1 MSFATGLSGL
11 RAATADLNTTG
22 HNIANSSTIGFKR
35 SRAEFGDVYAASLGD
50 SGAQV
55 IGSGVLLQKIAQQF
69 DQGTITYTQRSLDV
83 AINGRGF
90 FILDDNGAR
99 SYSRA
104 GIFGIDKDGYV
115 THNNGGQLVG
125 YAANSDGDIDLGN
138 ETTLRIEAFN
148 LPPNQTTSVEMGV
161 NLDATL
167 AAPDPTGN
175 PNFDP
180 DDQDSYNHASSL
192 TVYDSEGLPHI
203 ATLYFRKDQPD
214 PALDAGNNNDWYV
227 YVEIDGALVNT
238 TTTDPGTGEPGID
251 TDNDGVA
258 DTWSAFSIQF
268 DELGQLDSTISGN
281 GQLLIE
287 DWVPAVQIQADL
299 DSNAEPAGPG
309 TTVGVLDPDSSE
321 FLIDLNGSTQYGDD
335 FNIDFIRQ
343 DGYGPGNLVG
353 TEIAENG
360 TLFARYTNGQALTLG
375 QILLADFPNPQGLT
389 PLGDTTWGESFTSG
403 APVPGLATTGAFG
416 ALNAG
421 ALEDSNVDI
430 SEELVNLILA
440 QRNFQSNAKTIETN
454 NAITQTIIN
463 LR

>member
-22 HNIANSSTIGFKR
+22 HNIANASTVGFKR

-55 IGSGVLLQKIAQQF
+55 IGSGVLLQKVAQQF

-90 FILDDNGAR
+90 FILDNDGAR
-99 SYSRA
+99 TYSRA

-115 THNNGGQLVG
+115 THNNGGTLVG
-125 YAANSDGDIDLGN
+125 YAADENGDIDLGN
-138 ETTLRIEAFN
+138 ETRLRIEAFN
-148 LPPNQTTSVEMGV
+148 LPPNQTTNVEIGV

-167 AAPDPTGN
+167 PAPDPTQY

-180 DDQDSYNHASSL
+180 DDQNTYNHASSL
-192 TVYDSEGLPHI
+192 TVYDSEGIPHI
-203 ATLYFRKDQPD
+203 ATMYFRKDQPD
-214 PALDAGNNNDWYV
+214 PATIGTDVHNDWFV
-227 YVEIDGALVNT
+227 YVEIDGELVNNQGT
-238 TTTDPGTGEPGID
+238 VDPGTGEAPVDIGGTD
-251 TDNDGVA
+251 TYY
-258 DTWSAFSIQF
+258 AFPLKF
-268 DELGQLDSTISGN
+268 NELGQMDNVAGN
-281 GQLLIE
+281 GQFLIE
-287 DWVPAVQIQADL
+287 DWIPATQIQTVSG
-299 DSNAEPAGPG
+299 SNAEPAGPG
-309 TTVGVLDPDSSE
+309 TTAGVLDENTSE
-321 FLIDLNGSTQYGDD
+321 FLIDLRGSTQFGDE

-403 APVPGLATTGAFG
+403 PPVPGLATTGAFG
-416 ALNAG
+416 ALNSG